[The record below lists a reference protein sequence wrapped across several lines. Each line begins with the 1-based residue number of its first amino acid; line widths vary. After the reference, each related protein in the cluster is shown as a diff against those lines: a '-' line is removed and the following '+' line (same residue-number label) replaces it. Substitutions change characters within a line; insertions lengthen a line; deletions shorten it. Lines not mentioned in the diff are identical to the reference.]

1 LTVALDQETA
11 MVQRCDKTIGG
22 RIGAFVR
29 PALLVGALAL
39 SFPSFNAVA
48 GVSYTATD
56 LADVSAGQDLWR
68 YTYRVNGPLPAFG
81 AFNLLFSSSNYGNLS
96 VGAFSTGLSPLLAQP
111 DPGLG
116 SDGMLTL
123 TTFSGLLAG
132 NIESVELDFV
142 WLGTGMPA
150 DQAYEV
156 LDDAFNVI
164 GTAKTSLLTTPP
176 QGVPEPGVL
185 SLITL
190 GLLSLPVL
198 RRRRS
203 ATAL

>member
-1 LTVALDQETA
+1 
-11 MVQRCDKTIGG
+11 MVRCCDKKIGG

-29 PALLVGALAL
+29 PALLLGALAL
-39 SFPSFNAVA
+39 SFPSFHAAA
-48 GVSYTATD
+48 GVSYTVTD

-68 YTYRVNGPLPAFG
+68 YSYRMNGPLPAFG
-81 AFNLLFSSSNYGNLS
+81 AFNLLFSSSKYSDLS
-96 VGAFSTGLSPLLAQP
+96 VGAFSAGLSPLVTQP
-111 DPGLG
+111 DAGLG
-116 SDGMLTL
+116 WDGMLTL
-123 TTFSGLLAG
+123 TTFSELLAG
-132 NIESVELDFV
+132 NVESVELDFV
-142 WLGTGMPA
+142 WTGTGMPA

-156 LDDAFNVI
+156 LDDAFNAI
-164 GTAKTSLLTTPP
+164 GTGKTSPLATPP

>member
-1 LTVALDQETA
+1 MLQC
-11 MVQRCDKTIGG
+11 RDKKIRG
-22 RIGAFVR
+22 RVDIPVR
-29 PALLVGALAL
+29 PALLLGALAL
-39 SFPSFNAVA
+39 SLASFHATA

-68 YTYRVNGPLPAFG
+68 YSYRVNGPLPAFG
-81 AFNLLFSSSNYGNLS
+81 AFNLLFSSSKYSDLS
-96 VGAFSTGLSPLLAQP
+96 VGAFSAGLSPLVTQP
-111 DPGLG
+111 DAGLG
-116 SDGMLTL
+116 WDGMLTL
-123 TTFSGLLAG
+123 TTFSDLIPAS
-132 NIESVELDFV
+132 IESVELDFV

-156 LDDAFNVI
+156 VDDAFNVI
-164 GTAKTSLLTTPP
+164 GTGKTSPLATPP

-203 ATAL
+203 AAAL